1 MLLVSINR
9 SYYDKKSAF
18 WIDCNSYRTTD
29 ILCLFCRMY
38 KLTPAPQQV
47 VTTQVTPGTAAT
59 TAAPTATPVVFSG
72 PREKLLI
79 ATTTS
84 LYDTGL
90 LNYLETK
97 YKAQNNVDLLITSQG
112 TGKAIELAKKG
123 DADVLLVHSPSQELA
138 FLEGGNGLNRRSF
151 ASNYFLIIGPAS
163 DPAGIKGMTPENAF
177 KTILTKGKGGDTKV
191 IFVSRGD
198 GSGTHS
204 AEQNLWKGAGYT
216 YATDVQK
223 SGAWYVEAGKGMG
236 DTLQMASEK
245 GAYTLT
251 DEGTYLAYKNNL
263 KLDPIVTQGA
273 SLLNIYSAMAV
284 LTSKQPVEKITMAND
299 FISFLISPQTQ
310 QDIADYGKDKYGK
323 SLFTPMSVSVP
334 TAAAGYVGDYSTP
347 ATAVRL
353 LKAYHAGSLAS
364 SFSKLEKSFEKAH
377 PDTDVQLY
385 SGGSAAIIDKV
396 NKQNMFSDVL
406 ASADTVL
413 IPKNLYPKN
422 ATFDVNFAKNS
433 MVLVY
438 TNTSKSAA
446 TINADNW
453 YTVLATKDISYA
465 ISDPTSDPAGYRSL
479 MTIALAE
486 RKYGDSSIFN
496 TLVAPYSKMTK
507 VTDGAKH
514 TINATNPSPDGKK
527 LVITKTGPD
536 IIPLLKAGTV
546 DYAFEY
552 SSVAIQSG
560 LPYLALPPEIDLSDP
575 TMTARYANVQVI
587 RPSGSTT
594 VTEVATPIIYGVTI
608 PTSTRN
614 ADGGADFINLLIGK
628 EGQAVL
634 TADGQTP
641 IVPAI
646 ASGTNIPAALQ
657 PNVKII

>member
-29 ILCLFCRMY
+29 ILCLFCRLY

-47 VTTQVTPGTAAT
+47 VTTPATPGTAAT

-97 YKAQNNVDLLITSQG
+97 YEAQNNVDLLITSQG

-284 LTSKQPVEKITMAND
+284 LTSKQPAEKITMAND

-353 LKAYHAGSLAS
+353 LKAYHAGSLGS

-377 PDTDVQLY
+377 LDTDVQLY

-396 NKQNMFSDVL
+396 NKQNMFADVL

-453 YTVLATKDISYA
+453 YTVLATKDVSYA

-614 ADGGADFINLLIGK
+614 ADGGVDFINLLIGK

>member
-1 MLLVSINR
+1 MKRFSELLLGILMIVLLVGVVFIAGCTS
-9 SYYDKKSAF
+9 SA
-18 WIDCNSYRTTD
+18 
-29 ILCLFCRMY
+29 
-38 KLTPAPQQV
+38 PAPQQT
-47 VTTQVTPGTAAT
+47 VTTQITPGPASTTAVPAAT
-59 TAAPTATPVVFSG
+59 PIVISG
-72 PREKLLI
+72 PRQKLLI

-97 YKAQNNVDLLITSQG
+97 YEAQNNVDLLITSQG
-112 TGKAIELAKKG
+112 TGKAIELAKRG
-123 DADVLLVHSPSQELA
+123 DADVLLVHSPSQEMA

-151 ASNYFLIIGPAS
+151 ASNYFVIVGPAS
-163 DPAGIKGMTPENAF
+163 DPAGIKGMTPEDAF
-177 KTILTKGKGGDTKV
+177 RTVLTKGKAGDTKV
-191 IFVSRGD
+191 MFVSRGD
-198 GSGTHS
+198 SSGTHS
-204 AEQNLWKGAGYT
+204 AEQNIWKGAGYT
-216 YATDVQK
+216 YAKDVQK
-223 SGAWYVEAGKGMG
+223 SGNWYIEAGKGMG
-236 DTLQMASEK
+236 ETLQMASEK

-251 DEGTYLAYKNNL
+251 DEGTYLTYQSKLNL
-263 KLDPIVTQGA
+263 NPIVTQGA
-273 SLLNIYSAMAV
+273 SLLNIYSVMSV
-284 LTSKQPVEKITMAND
+284 LNSKQPVEKITMSND
-299 FISFLISPQTQ
+299 FINFLLSPQTQ
-310 QDIADYGKDKYGK
+310 QDIADYGKEKYGK

-334 TAAAGYVGDYSTP
+334 TAPAGYVGDYSTP
-347 ATAVRL
+347 ATAVKL

-364 SFSKLEKSFEKAH
+364 SFAKLEKNFEKAH
-377 PDTDVQLY
+377 PDTDVQLF

-396 NKQNMFSDVL
+396 NKQNMFADVL

-413 IPKNLYPKN
+413 IPKNLYTKN
-422 ATFDVNFAKNS
+422 ATFDINFAKNS

-438 TNTSKSAA
+438 TNTSKGAA

-479 MTIALAE
+479 MTIALSE

-496 TLVAPYSKMTK
+496 TLVAPYSKITK
-507 VTDGAKH
+507 VSDGARH

-527 LVITKTGPD
+527 LIITKTGPD

-552 SSVAIQSG
+552 SSIAIQSG
-560 LPYLALPPEIDLSDP
+560 LPYVTLPPEIDLSDP

-634 TADGQTP
+634 TLDGQTP

-646 ASGTNIPAALQ
+646 ASGTNIPAEIL
-657 PNVKII
+657 PNVKMI

>member
-1 MLLVSINR
+1 MTKKVHFGLIAIVIALLIF
-9 SYYDKKSAF
+9 SACF
-18 WIDCNSYRTTD
+18 AGCTSSA
-29 ILCLFCRMY
+29 
-38 KLTPAPQQV
+38 PAPQQV
-47 VTTQVTPGTAAT
+47 VTTQVTPGTATT

-97 YKAQNNVDLLITSQG
+97 YEAQNNVDLLITSQG

-177 KTILTKGKGGDTKV
+177 KTILTKGKSGDTKV

-263 KLDPIVTQGA
+263 NLDPIVTQGA

-299 FISFLISPQTQ
+299 FINFLISPQTQ

-323 SLFTPMSVSVP
+323 SLFTPMSVNVP
-334 TAAAGYVGDYSTP
+334 TAPAGYVGDYSTP
-347 ATAVRL
+347 ATAVKL

-377 PDTDVQLY
+377 PETDVQLY

-406 ASADTVL
+406 ASADTIL

-507 VTDGAKH
+507 MTDGAKQ

-552 SSVAIQSG
+552 SSIAIQSG
-560 LPYLALPPEIDLSDP
+560 LPYVTLPPEIDLSDP
-575 TMTARYANVQVI
+575 TMAARYANVQVI

>member
-1 MLLVSINR
+1 MIVLLVGVVFIAGCTS
-9 SYYDKKSAF
+9 SA
-18 WIDCNSYRTTD
+18 
-29 ILCLFCRMY
+29 
-38 KLTPAPQQV
+38 PAPQQT
-47 VTTQVTPGTAAT
+47 VTTQITPGPASTTAVPAAT
-59 TAAPTATPVVFSG
+59 PIVISG
-72 PREKLLI
+72 PRQKLLI

-97 YKAQNNVDLLITSQG
+97 YEAQNNVDLLITSQG
-112 TGKAIELAKKG
+112 TGKAIELAKRG
-123 DADVLLVHSPSQELA
+123 DADVLLVHSPSQEMA

-151 ASNYFLIIGPAS
+151 ASNYFVIVGPAS
-163 DPAGIKGMTPENAF
+163 DPAGIKGMTPEDAF
-177 KTILTKGKGGDTKV
+177 RTVLTKGKAGDTKV
-191 IFVSRGD
+191 MFVSRGD
-198 GSGTHS
+198 SSGTHS
-204 AEQNLWKGAGYT
+204 AEQNIWKGAGYT
-216 YATDVQK
+216 YAKDVQK
-223 SGAWYVEAGKGMG
+223 SGNWYIEAGKGMG
-236 DTLQMASEK
+236 ETLQMASEK

-251 DEGTYLAYKNNL
+251 DEGTYLTYQSKLNL
-263 KLDPIVTQGA
+263 NPIVTQGA
-273 SLLNIYSAMAV
+273 SLLNIYSVMSV
-284 LTSKQPVEKITMAND
+284 LNSKQPVEKITMSND
-299 FISFLISPQTQ
+299 FINFLLSPQTQ
-310 QDIADYGKDKYGK
+310 QDIADYGKEKYGK

-334 TAAAGYVGDYSTP
+334 TAPAGYVGDYSTP
-347 ATAVRL
+347 ATAVKL

-364 SFSKLEKSFEKAH
+364 SFAKLEKNFEKAH
-377 PDTDVQLY
+377 PDTDVQLF

-396 NKQNMFSDVL
+396 NKQNMFADVL

-413 IPKNLYPKN
+413 IPKNLYTKN
-422 ATFDVNFAKNS
+422 ATFDINFAKNS

-438 TNTSKSAA
+438 TNTSKGAA

-479 MTIALAE
+479 MTIALSE

-496 TLVAPYSKMTK
+496 TLVAPYSKITK
-507 VTDGAKH
+507 VSDGARH

-527 LVITKTGPD
+527 LIITKTGPD

-552 SSVAIQSG
+552 SSIAIQSG
-560 LPYLALPPEIDLSDP
+560 LPYVTLPPEIDLSDP

-634 TADGQTP
+634 TLDGQTP

-646 ASGTNIPAALQ
+646 ASGTNIPAEIL
-657 PNVKII
+657 PNVKMI

>member
-1 MLLVSINR
+1 MTKKVHFGLIAIVIALLIF
-9 SYYDKKSAF
+9 SACF
-18 WIDCNSYRTTD
+18 AGCTSSA
-29 ILCLFCRMY
+29 
-38 KLTPAPQQV
+38 PAPQLV
-47 VTTQVTPGTAAT
+47 VTTQVTPGTSAT
-59 TAAPTATPVVFSG
+59 TAVPTATPVVFSG

-97 YKAQNNVDLLITSQG
+97 YEAQNNVDLLITSQG

-263 KLDPIVTQGA
+263 NLDPIVTQGA

-299 FISFLISPQTQ
+299 FINFLISPQTQ

-334 TAAAGYVGDYSTP
+334 TAPAGYVGDYSTP
-347 ATAVRL
+347 ATAVKL

-364 SFSKLEKSFEKAH
+364 SFAKLEKSFEKAH
-377 PDTDVQLY
+377 PETDVQLY

-406 ASADTVL
+406 ASADTIL

-507 VTDGAKH
+507 MTDGAKQ

-552 SSVAIQSG
+552 SSIAIQSG
-560 LPYLALPPEIDLSDP
+560 LPYVTLPPEIDLSDP

-587 RPSGSTT
+587 RPSGSAT

-608 PTSTRN
+608 PSSTRN
-614 ADGGADFINLLIGK
+614 ADGGADFVNLLIGK
-628 EGQAVL
+628 EGQSVL
-634 TADGQTP
+634 NADGQTP

-646 ASGTNIPAALQ
+646 ASGTGMPAAVK

>member
-1 MLLVSINR
+1 MRQS
-9 SYYDKKSAF
+9 
-18 WIDCNSYRTTD
+18 T
-29 ILCLFCRMY
+29 
-38 KLTPAPQQV
+38 
-47 VTTQVTPGTAAT
+47 
-59 TAAPTATPVVFSG
+59 
-72 PREKLLI
+72 E
-79 ATTTS
+79 
-84 LYDTGL
+84 
-90 LNYLETK
+90 
-97 YKAQNNVDLLITSQG
+97 AQNNVDLLITSQG

-263 KLDPIVTQGA
+263 NLDPIVTQGA

-334 TAAAGYVGDYSTP
+334 TAPAGYVGDYSTP

-634 TADGQTP
+634 TTDGQTP